1 MGAGDEANVAPEED
15 LRSAGGW
22 GFPTG
27 IRCCFAVVHVC
38 PYSFVCS
45 ELCGSWKTNS
55 VIYNDINIYIY
66 ITWFLYA
73 RHMIWIDVTY
83 LPNCFFFPVR
93 FGLSDQAYLPWNGT
107 YSKIPHPQRCCF
119 RAYDRLLALASE
131 KWWIFQWE
139 FQDPKLEVPI
149 PYIRPIFEA

>member
-1 MGAGDEANVAPEED
+1 MISICKAYDMNRCY
-15 LRSAGGW
+15 LSAQ
-22 GFPTG
+22 
-27 IRCCFAVVHVC
+27 
-38 PYSFVCS
+38 
-45 ELCGSWKTNS
+45 L
-55 VIYNDINIYIY
+55 
-66 ITWFLYA
+66 
-73 RHMIWIDVTY
+73 
-83 LPNCFFFPVR
+83 FFFPVR